1 MTVGAISSNYIYSTA
16 IQYQYFGTDI
26 SDDKIKDLMR
36 AYGIMTTG
44 NAEFDIQ
51 SLYDAMKAAASGN
64 LKNAQPSTPE
74 AIGIT
79 ANVPWADLM
88 NQVGLSPL
96 GDLET
101 DYNAFIQQIN
111 LMQISATSPQEKA
124 NVAQLQAQAAIV
136 FIDNT
141 NLQSSGSSQKP
152 QISGAD
158 ILAQLN
164 KLYLMS

>member
-1 MTVGAISSNYIYSTA
+1 MTIGAISSTNIYSTA

-44 NAEFDIQ
+44 DAKFDIQ
-51 SLYDAMKAAASGN
+51 SLYDAMKAAANGN
-64 LKNAQPSTPE
+64 LNNAQQQSAPE
-74 AIGIT
+74 VTGTI

-88 NQVGLSPL
+88 NQVGLSPI

-101 DYNAFIQQIN
+101 DYNAFTQQIN
-111 LMQISATSPQEKA
+111 LMQISAASPQEKA
-124 NVAQLQAQAAIV
+124 NVAQLQAQAGIV
-136 FIDNT
+136 FID
-141 NLQSSGSSQKP
+141 QSSGSSQKS
-152 QISGAD
+152 QISGAN

-164 KLYLMS
+164 KMYLMS

>member
-1 MTVGAISSNYIYSTA
+1 MTIGAISSTNIYSTA
-16 IQYQYFGTDI
+16 LQYQYFGTDI

-36 AYGIMTTG
+36 TYGIMTTG

-51 SLYDAMKAAASGN
+51 SLYDAMSAAASGN
-64 LKNAQPSTPE
+64 LKNAQQPSAPE
-74 AIGIT
+74 VTGTT

-88 NQVGLSPL
+88 NQVGLSPM
-96 GDLET
+96 GDLDT
-101 DYNAFIQQIN
+101 DYNAFNQQIY

-136 FIDNT
+136 FID
-141 NLQSSGSSQKP
+141 QSSGSSQKP